1 AVTGT
6 GDDRASAG
14 IVSTKITGLHYGVFF
29 SDTTQAGI
37 QDSTIENSTLTGME
51 VTNGSSDTTVER
63 TTITGSGGDGI
74 SISRQSPGTK
84 ITDSTVS
91 GSTGW

>member
-1 AVTGT
+1 RAYLRARDGVLTVGYAEVRDLGFWSGRTGGLAVTGT

-37 QDSTIENSTLTGME
+37 QDSTIENSTLTGTE
-51 VTNGSSDTTVER
+51 VTNG
-63 TTITGSGGDGI
+63 
-74 SISRQSPGTK
+74 
-84 ITDSTVS
+84 
-91 GSTGW
+91 